1 MSLTIIELEV
11 RNVKGIR
18 AVQIDAD
25 GKPVI
30 HITGKNRQGK
40 TSVLDAIWAALKGGE
55 FSRESTSP
63 LRDGEL
69 RGSVKLHLGSPDGAD
84 DELIVTRTWK
94 KGGPKGGELVLTSAN
109 GTKISS
115 PQGALDA
122 LLGRFAFDPVKFA
135 DETESEQV
143 DTLLSAIELPF
154 DPYELARERAVV
166 FDERAAANKELK
178 ALDAQVTA
186 LPVFP
191 RSVPTERVSTQSLL
205 DELRALQEHNASVDA
220 AEDKLTVTSTAVDD
234 KKTSVENANL
244 LVEELIAKLQ
254 QARLETARCVEAY
267 DVAVAANA
275 AQQTAVAALERKSL
289 DDVNARLAGLDDTN
303 AQIDAKIKGKAL
315 TAQFVEQQ
323 DRVDKLNAKLDD
335 LDAKKRDGIAAAEM
349 PLPGLSFDAEVGVTL
364 NGTPFKDLSSR
375 EQLIVSTSLAMAQN
389 PTLRVLR
396 IDRGESLDSDG
407 IKVISELAVE
417 HDYQLWIAS
426 VRETPQDD
434 DIVIF
439 DGEVVE

>member
-1 MSLTIIELEV
+1 MSKAQDDVLSADDNVTEAEREVRRIEEQLAAARQSLEYRVAELSTFRDTQDALAKHVATLEV
-11 RNVKGIR
+11 
-18 AVQIDAD
+18 
-25 GKPVI
+25 
-30 HITGKNRQGK
+30 
-40 TSVLDAIWAALKGGE
+40 
-55 FSRESTSP
+55 
-63 LRDGEL
+63 
-69 RGSVKLHLGSPDGAD
+69 
-84 DELIVTRTWK
+84 
-94 KGGPKGGELVLTSAN
+94 
-109 GTKISS
+109 
-115 PQGALDA
+115 
-122 LLGRFAFDPVKFA
+122 
-135 DETESEQV
+135 
-143 DTLLSAIELPF
+143 
-154 DPYELARERAVV
+154 
-166 FDERAAANKELK
+166 
-178 ALDAQVTA
+178 
-186 LPVFP
+186 
-191 RSVPTERVSTQSLL
+191 
-205 DELRALQEHNASVDA
+205 
-220 AEDKLTVTSTAVDD
+220 
-234 KKTSVENANL
+234 
-244 LVEELIAKLQ
+244 
-254 QARLETARCVEAY
+254 
-267 DVAVAANA
+267 
-275 AQQTAVAALERKSL
+275 KSL

-426 VRETPQDD
+426 VRENPQDD